1 MDGQR
6 SVYGLFKE
14 SQITRVAEQLFTFTN
29 VYMYCYHPE
38 IRMKSGL
45 VGLPGLSEFEVRTY
59 LKILLQNLEFLNSY
73 FKWNAAFF
81 FNVFSF
87 FNISICIIFK
97 YDINLCAD
105 ALIYYWNG
113 SKKPPRLYT
122 LAHLHWSVCLGD
134 ITNIERCKTSWNNTK
149 AWLTADVTLLLAV
162 TTVCDSDNSR
172 YNRSLRHQKTSNSVQ
187 FKSHR
192 RKDDSSDQA
201 TVTNLLNFGENVA
214 IIAFVFCI

>member
-29 VYMYCYHPE
+29 VYVYCYHPE

-81 FNVFSF
+81 SF

-105 ALIYYWNG
+105 ALIYYEMVVKNHHDC
-113 SKKPPRLYT
+113 T
-122 LAHLHWSVCLGD
+122 L
-134 ITNIERCKTSWNNTK
+134 
-149 AWLTADVTLLLAV
+149 
-162 TTVCDSDNSR
+162 
-172 YNRSLRHQKTSNSVQ
+172 
-187 FKSHR
+187 
-192 RKDDSSDQA
+192 
-201 TVTNLLNFGENVA
+201 
-214 IIAFVFCI
+214 

>member
-1 MDGQR
+1 MDSDLCMDYLR
-6 SVYGLFKE
+6 SHK
-14 SQITRVAEQLFTFTN
+14 SQEWQNSFSLLPMFTCTAT
-29 VYMYCYHPE
+29 
-38 IRMKSGL
+38 ILKSGWNQGWWGFL
-45 VGLPGLSEFEVRTY
+45 DFLSLKWGHTWKFFFRT
-59 LKILLQNLEFLNSY
+59 
-73 FKWNAAFF
+73 WNFWIPTSSGMLHFF

-149 AWLTADVTLLLAV
+149 AWLTADVTLLLAF

-172 YNRSLRHQKTSNSVQ
+172 YNRSLRHQKTSNSVP
-187 FKSHR
+187 FKFHR

-214 IIAFVFCI
+214 IIAFVFCS